1 MISGVNSFN
10 AYQNISQPRERSE
23 LNQAEEIQKVQ
34 LQAMKASEQLA
45 EQTLELS
52 ASEQNLQ
59 ARKSL
64 DIFA

>member
-1 MISGVNSFN
+1 MISGINSFN
-10 AYQNISQPRERSE
+10 TYQNISQPRERSE
-23 LNQAEEIQKVQ
+23 LNQAEEVQKVQ

-52 ASEQNLQ
+52 ASEENLQ